1 MPAEAVEIL
10 ISSLTDSTL
19 KQYNTGLKNWWTYCQ
34 SVNRDPLRPDIYLVL
49 KYLTF
54 RFNQQA
60 SYGTLNSERSAIN
73 LISTIDLGSD
83 PSISRFFK
91 GVFKNRPPKPKYDT
105 TWNTE
110 AVLNW
115 AEALGPLKALDLKSL
130 TFKLVSLLAL
140 ATAHRVQT
148 LSLIKLSDMI
158 ISKTNII
165 IKVSDQ
171 IKTSRVGVAQPS
183 FSLPFFKE
191 RKGACVATVLLKY
204 IERTKDLRGNEDYL
218 FITFKRPY
226 HRATSQS
233 ISRWI
238 RCCLVEAGID
248 PKYTAHSTRH
258 AATSAA
264 EARGLDVNIIKST
277 AGWSASSQ
285 VFTKF
290 YKRPIE
296 PRRESFVEV
305 LFDEQS
311 E

>member
-19 KQYNTGLKNWWTYCQ
+19 KQYNTALKNWWSYCQ
-34 SVNRDPLRPDIYLVL
+34 SEKRDPLQPDIYLVL

-54 RFNQQA
+54 RFNQEA

-83 PSISRFFK
+83 PAISRFFK

-115 AEALGPLKALDLKSL
+115 AEALGPLKVLDLKSL

-148 LSLIKLSDMI
+148 LSLIKISDMT
-158 ISKTNII
+158 ISKSNVI
-165 IKVSDQ
+165 IKISEQ

-204 IERTKDLRGNEDYL
+204 VKRTKVLRGNEDYL

-226 HRATSQS
+226 HRATAQS

-285 VFTKF
+285 VFAKF

-296 PRRESFVEV
+296 PRKESFVEV
-305 LFDEQS
+305 LFNQQGE
-311 E
+311 